1 MSKINCFTDR
11 QTDQVIEYSVLR
23 ALVMILVVVGH
34 CTYYTIAGPSEYGG
48 IDYAGIM
55 KTAGIMDTHVHA
67 WTSVLTMFIY
77 TFHMPL
83 FMSISG
89 AVFELG
95 WNKGKYRDSAIFV
108 KKKIRR
114 LLVPFFGV
122 TLFYAVPL
130 KYLSGYWH
138 ESSDV
143 LRDIFIGQFLV
154 QGNTHLWF
162 LLTLFFEFLIFYL
175 FLRQGILEK
184 RYQYILFVILLL
196 TCFVAKKVPIK
207 LISYVLEFGIYFYV
221 GILFERYRKV
231 INAHVALRWVITL
244 LLLWFI
250 LFVAHYGLAHPSSF
264 VLKGI
269 KRLDEILMA
278 FIGMMTF
285 YAGMVLA
292 LRKQML
298 TGKWVSLLS
307 RDSMGIYLYSDPLN
321 YVILASFAVMFS
333 IAGFG
338 NEFLS
343 AALYSARLILTFF
356 GGLVVTLA
364 IRYLSHQIKF

>member
-1 MSKINCFTDR
+1 
-11 QTDQVIEYSVLR
+11 
-23 ALVMILVVVGH
+23 MILVVVGH

-48 IDYAGIM
+48 IDYAGAM
-55 KTAGIMDTHVHA
+55 EAAGVMDTYVHA

-83 FMSISG
+83 FMAISG

-95 WNKGKYRDSAIFV
+95 WNKGKYRDTAIFV
-108 KKKIRR
+108 KKKVLR

-122 TLFYAVPL
+122 TLFYGVPL
-130 KYLSGYWH
+130 KYLSGYWN

-143 LRDIFIGQFLV
+143 LRDIFIGQVLV

-175 FLRQGILEK
+175 FLRQGVLEK

-207 LISYVLEFGIYFYV
+207 LISYVFEFGVYFYV

-231 INAHVALRWVITL
+231 INAHVALRWVIAL
-244 LLLWFI
+244 LFLWFI
-250 LFVAHYGLAHPSSF
+250 LFVAHHGLAHPSSF
-264 VLKGI
+264 ILKGI
-269 KRLDEILMA
+269 KRLDEIVMA

-285 YAGMVLA
+285 YGGMVLA

-321 YVILASFAVMFS
+321 YVILAIFAAMFS
-333 IAGFG
+333 SAGFG

-343 AALYSARLILTFF
+343 ASLYTARLFFSFF
-356 GGLVVTLA
+356 GGIAVTLVV
-364 IRYLSHQIKF
+364 RYFLHQIKF

>member
-1 MSKINCFTDR
+1 
-11 QTDQVIEYSVLR
+11 
-23 ALVMILVVVGH
+23 MILVVVGH

-48 IDYAGIM
+48 IDYTGAMKAAGV
-55 KTAGIMDTHVHA
+55 MDTYVHD
-67 WTSVLTMFIY
+67 WTNELTFFIY

-83 FMSISG
+83 FMAISG

-95 WNKGKYRDSAIFV
+95 WNKGKYRDAAIFV
-108 KKKIRR
+108 KKKVRR

-122 TLFYAVPL
+122 TLLYAVPL
-130 KYLSGYWH
+130 KYLSGYWN
-138 ESSDV
+138 ESSNV
-143 LRDIFIGQFLV
+143 LRDIFIGQVLL

-162 LLTLFFEFLIFYL
+162 LMTLFCEFLIFYF

-207 LISYVLEFGIYFYV
+207 LISYILEFGIYFCV

-231 INAHVALRWVITL
+231 INAHVALRWVIAL
-244 LLLWFI
+244 LVLWLM
-250 LFVAHYGLAHPSSF
+250 LFLMHHGLAHPSSF

-285 YAGMVLA
+285 YGGMLLA

-298 TGKWVSLLS
+298 SGKWVPLLS

-321 YVILASFAVMFS
+321 YVILAGFAVMFS

-343 AALYSARLILTFF
+343 TSLYSARLILTFF
-356 GGLVVTLA
+356 GGLAVTFA